1 MDECLTTV
9 IAQEKLHAAGK
20 KAKNFR
26 PVIDQVAAVEILN
39 TWLDSTLGAHFMV
52 FQNIPDLGR
61 FHNEVMFAKM
71 PVRSQ

>member
-1 MDECLTTV
+1 
-9 IAQEKLHAAGK
+9 
-20 KAKNFR
+20 
-26 PVIDQVAAVEILN
+26 
-39 TWLDSTLGAHFMV
+39 MV